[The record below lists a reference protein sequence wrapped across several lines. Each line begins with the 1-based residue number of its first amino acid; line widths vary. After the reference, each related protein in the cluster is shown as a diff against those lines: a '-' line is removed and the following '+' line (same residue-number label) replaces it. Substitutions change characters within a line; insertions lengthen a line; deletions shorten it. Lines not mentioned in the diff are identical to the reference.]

1 MASVA
6 ASDETFHRVNLLT
19 LRNTMAGNILDHCGV
34 ALPNGR
40 NGEGMPTSLLVSA
53 GHGDDERLLAA
64 AIEIERVVAA
74 EADG

>member
-1 MASVA
+1 
-6 ASDETFHRVNLLT
+6 
-19 LRNTMAGNILDHCGV
+19 MAGNILDHCGV